1 MTNRLALLS
10 CRPFLNILKYR
21 DQRWALP
28 IIWKTRL
35 LQTHIDEFSYMYE
48 RSGSQLRATTGI
60 KSGTDA
66 FGKSRFVVTF
76 WAILGVT
83 EMCFAVM
90 QFHIS
95 SRRENRWRDTWVDK
109 IRVPREVFGKQFSFI
124 RCRGQH
130 LQAVEQR
137 RYGRFTFVENTI
149 SNSPKAPRAKFPDS
163 FLLLAYASLKAS
175 RILLQ
180 QLAAYLNFNLDSEV
194 LFCWCKPNKWFLWTC
209 QQHKQLK
216 SMEMSEAWFDTYDE
230 RFLTW
235 NHSQKSLVAVEAP
248 NFKISSH
255 GTSLKWSQ
263 RPSQSALE

>member
-1 MTNRLALLS
+1 MINNPIIYKFFKDFTNHKKKTNRLALLS

-109 IRVPREVFGKQFSFI
+109 IRVPRKVFGKQFSFI

-194 LFCWCKPNKWFLWTC
+194 LFCWCKPNKWFLWTMPAA
-209 QQHKQLK
+209 QAAKKHGDEWGLIWYLRWEISNLK
-216 SMEMSEAWFDTYDE
+216 P
-230 RFLTW
+230 LT
-235 NHSQKSLVAVEAP
+235 KVT
-248 NFKISSH
+248 SSSRS
-255 GTSLKWSQ
+255 T
-263 RPSQSALE
+263 EF